1 MDKKIKNLLHEASA
15 PVLLMVPFFLLM
27 LFLFLFLS
35 IVPYELLYKTAFI
48 LLLAGI
54 SIFSRAIEAW
64 QFGVEVHHF
73 ILFGVV
79 YVFGIWWA
87 LLFVTVT
94 SLVNILMVL
103 FVRSH
108 MFIHTML
115 GPMLQTL
122 EMLLVAILLA
132 IYAGL
137 SGGGF
142 AQADVLPITSIIIIG
157 TAVEKLLCHKFAGV
171 DLGRLS
177 TATVVAAIVNYNLM
191 LYIGARYLAFLSSL

>member
-1 MDKKIKNLLHEASA
+1 MDKKIGNILHEAPA
-15 PVLLMVPFFLLM
+15 LVLLMVPFLLLM

-35 IVPYELLYKTAFI
+35 MLPYGLLYKAVFI
-48 LLLAGI
+48 LLLAGA
-54 SIFSRAIEAW
+54 SIFSRGIEAW
-64 QFGVEVHHF
+64 QFGVEIHHF

-94 SLVNILMVL
+94 SLANILMVL

-115 GPMLQTL
+115 GPLLQTL
-122 EMLLVAILLA
+122 ELLLVAILLW
-132 IYAGL
+132 IYTAL
-137 SGGGF
+137 SGGVFTQG
-142 AQADVLPITSIIIIG
+142 DVLAITSIIIIG

-191 LYIGARYLAFLSSL
+191 LYMGARYLAFLNSL